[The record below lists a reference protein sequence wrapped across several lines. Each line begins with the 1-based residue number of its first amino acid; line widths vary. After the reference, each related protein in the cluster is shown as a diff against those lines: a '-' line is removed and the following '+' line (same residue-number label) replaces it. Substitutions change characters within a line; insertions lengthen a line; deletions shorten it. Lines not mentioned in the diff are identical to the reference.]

1 MCRKIVLL
9 IVLCLLFLNC
19 KNEEPKKER
28 YPYLVEAHQVG
39 KLKKGSKVY
48 ELDSIFAT
56 DSIVKRIGEGDYM
69 FADEDQ
75 YLIYDSIGKHLLTL
89 TPSQQHDV
97 NANIENIRIMDE
109 RYKTENEL
117 SINSSF
123 ADIQKN
129 YKISKIQNTFNNLVI
144 FVDELNAYFT
154 IDKKQLPEHIRFDMN
169 AVMDSTTIPGTA
181 KIKYYMLGWE

>member
-1 MCRKIVLL
+1 MYRKIVLL
-9 IVLCLLFLNC
+9 IILAVLFLHC
-19 KNEEPKKER
+19 KKEEPKEER
-28 YPYLVEAHQVG
+28 YPYLIEAHQVG
-39 KLKKGSKVY
+39 KLKKGTKVC
-48 ELDSIFAT
+48 ELDSVFAS

-89 TPSQQHDV
+89 TPAQQHDV
-97 NANIENIRIMDE
+97 YANIENIRIMDE
-109 RYKTENEL
+109 RFKTEGDL

-123 ADIQKN
+123 ADIKKN
-129 YKISKIQNTFNNLVI
+129 YEISKIQNTFNNLVV

-154 IDKKQLPEHIRFDMN
+154 IDKKQLPEHMRFDMN
-169 AVMDSTTIPGTA
+169 AKIDTTTIPGTA

>member
-1 MCRKIVLL
+1 MYRKIVLL
-9 IVLCLLFLNC
+9 IILAVLFLHC
-19 KNEEPKKER
+19 KKEEPRKER

-39 KLKKGSKVY
+39 KLKKGTKVC
-48 ELDSIFAT
+48 ELDSVFAS

-89 TPSQQHDV
+89 TPTEQHDIY
-97 NANIENIRIMDE
+97 ANIETIRIMDA
-109 RYKTENEL
+109 RFKTVDDL

-123 ADIQKN
+123 ADIKKN
-129 YKISKIQNTFNNLVI
+129 YEISKIQNTFNNIVV

-169 AVMDSTTIPGTA
+169 TKIDTTTIPDTA